1 MLNRVKIVAVAGAVI
16 ILLATVVVWATAGC
30 DGDDPAT
37 APVVEQIVTSTQQPR
52 QPAEQHTEAP
62 VVTESAEAVREA
74 TTDPG
79 QDEDKPVIV
88 VVQREEVQ
96 PVDQQQEVAHG
107 LFMEDIYRIP
117 ATLEEMV
124 IKADIIARVRLL
136 SVKPAAVRSDP
147 IYSYDR
153 SPPEGLYIGGLVY
166 RLDVLEYLKG
176 NSASTTITAFAYGQ
190 ATIGDFYAT
199 TTVAGAKQLGRAL
212 LAIRDNRWEGRE
224 GIIFLRQFAP
234 EERYVLDYFD
244 LDRPPRASNV
254 SVSDND
260 FKAWLPS
267 VNDPAT
273 STDRIRTASG
283 GEQLYFVEDPYDVRV
298 TTSGGAGGVR
308 SASGGSRTIRLSPGR
323 VTDELGALNSG
334 GSGNSTDGYGRASAD
349 SSIVVL
355 PPETET
361 LSGIKSV
368 IAESDRQL
376 RASGNS
382 EEAKR
387 CLAETWW
394 IRENGRFRPYDSYA
408 PTIGSRQ
415 VTGGFYINRY
425 LNPELR
431 QRLEGTPRR
440 ASSWFRG
447 PDAHRFE
454 YVFPGRVLPVRPL
467 PAGQYSIFYNELGY
481 NWAACDFYPEEW
493 RDTEE
498 YPITVTSPAG
508 TLDESF
514 FDPYA
519 SSTAITGT
527 TTVGTISWQAGR
539 VTADLDIDATG
550 HALDFIGLDGTTT
563 VSLLTADATETGGAL
578 TWTVPTQPWS
588 PGDKLMLRIR
598 RVTPQ

>member
-1 MLNRVKIVAVAGAVI
+1 MRTAAPPLLLLLLL
-16 ILLATVVVWATAGC
+16 LLAPLACGGGTTREVIGGASLLF
-30 DGDDPAT
+30 DDPPSMHGRVA
-37 APVVEQIVTSTQQPR
+37 R
-52 QPAEQHTEAP
+52 
-62 VVTESAEAVREA
+62 SALV
-74 TTDPG
+74 
-79 QDEDKPVIV
+79 
-88 VVQREEVQ
+88 
-96 PVDQQQEVAHG
+96 
-107 LFMEDIYRIP
+107 
-117 ATLEEMV
+117 
-124 IKADIIARVRLL
+124 ARVRFV
-136 SVKPAAVRSDP
+136 SVEPVGVRDIVLRDGYTYRAGYVAALE
-147 IYSYDR
+147 YTF
-153 SPPEGLYIGGLVY
+153 G
-166 RLDVLEYLKG
+166 VLEYLKG
-176 NSASTTITAFAYGQ
+176 TGGAEVTALAFGSIMPEWDDRVTHSTE
-190 ATIGDFYAT
+190 
-199 TTVAGAKQLGRAL
+199 AGAREKARAL

-368 IAESDRQL
+368 IAELDRQL

-408 PTIGSRQ
+408 PTIGSGQ

-440 ASSWFRG
+440 ASSWFGG

-539 VTADLDIDATG
+539 VTAALDIDATG
-550 HALDFIGLDGTTT
+550 QVLDFIALDGTTT
-563 VSLLTADATETGGAL
+563 LSLDVADATDDSGTL
-578 TWTVPTQPWS
+578 VWSVVTQPWS

>member
-1 MLNRVKIVAVAGAVI
+1 M
-16 ILLATVVVWATAGC
+16 
-30 DGDDPAT
+30 
-37 APVVEQIVTSTQQPR
+37 
-52 QPAEQHTEAP
+52 
-62 VVTESAEAVREA
+62 
-74 TTDPG
+74 
-79 QDEDKPVIV
+79 
-88 VVQREEVQ
+88 
-96 PVDQQQEVAHG
+96 
-107 LFMEDIYRIP
+107 
-117 ATLEEMV
+117 
-124 IKADIIARVRLL
+124 
-136 SVKPAAVRSDP
+136 
-147 IYSYDR
+147 
-153 SPPEGLYIGGLVY
+153 
-166 RLDVLEYLKG
+166 
-176 NSASTTITAFAYGQ
+176 
-190 ATIGDFYAT
+190 
-199 TTVAGAKQLGRAL
+199 
-212 LAIRDNRWEGRE
+212 
-224 GIIFLRQFAP
+224 
-234 EERYVLDYFD
+234 
-244 LDRPPRASNV
+244 
-254 SVSDND
+254 
-260 FKAWLPS
+260 
-267 VNDPAT
+267 
-273 STDRIRTASG
+273 
-283 GEQLYFVEDPYDVRV
+283 EDPYDVRV
-298 TTSGGAGGVR
+298 TTSGGAGGAR

-368 IAESDRQL
+368 IAELDHQL

-394 IRENGRFRPYDSYA
+394 IGENGRFRPYDSYA
-408 PTIGSRQ
+408 PTIGSGQ

-440 ASSWFRG
+440 ASSWFGG

-498 YPITVTSPAG
+498 YPITVSAPAG
-508 TLDESF
+508 TLAESF

-539 VTADLDIDATG
+539 VTAALTIDVTG
-550 HALDFIGLDGTTT
+550 HVLDFIGLDGTITL
-563 VSLLTADATETGGAL
+563 SLDVADATDDSGTLVWSVA
-578 TWTVPTQPWS
+578 TQPWS